1 MRKIPL
7 TITVDKDLLEKFKK
21 SCKEKDIKTSTKINT
36 LMKEWCNENG

>member
-21 SCKEKDIKTSTKINT
+21 SCKERDIKTSTKINT

>member
-1 MRKIPL
+1 LRKIPL